1 MQLQP
6 SQKPKEDYK
15 QMHQPFSLANPSPLA
30 SRDHHVKS
38 SRKPPNRPHP
48 ISPLEH
54 TRILT
59 MDTTNA
65 QSVLKM
71 SQGAP
76 RVSGHVG
83 RVGLFF
89 IWGVSRSGQ
98 QMKARQQRDNR
109 RKMERR
115 LPRGS
120 GAVPAAIYQRTPSP
134 RTSTVGVR
142 RNSIR
147 DQRLVCHL
155 SRAVRHVH
163 DPEFS
168 PSLAHTLVDRH
179 VMPVLARLAG

>member
-30 SRDHHVKS
+30 SRDHRVKS

-98 QMKARQQRDNR
+98 QMKARQQRDSR
-109 RKMERR
+109 HKMERR

-120 GAVPAAIYQRTPSP
+120 GAVPVAIYQRTPFP

-155 SRAVRHVH
+155 SHVVRHVH